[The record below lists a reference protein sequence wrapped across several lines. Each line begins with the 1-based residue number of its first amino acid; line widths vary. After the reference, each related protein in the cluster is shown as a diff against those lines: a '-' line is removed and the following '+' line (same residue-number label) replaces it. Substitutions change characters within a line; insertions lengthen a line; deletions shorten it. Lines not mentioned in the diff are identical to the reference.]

1 MSRFVSLAAALAVQA
16 AFVAPAALAQESVKL
31 NMVPLPSVR
40 QQVDVTMDMKMNMS
54 MQLPADAP
62 EQARAQAEQM
72 KATMPVTMQMAM
84 RQVLSTT
91 PKAADGS
98 YTLKAE
104 VNSLKSEMRD
114 ATGQVRPLPRPG
126 PIRFTAQLRND
137 QIDKIDVELPPTMPT
152 QQALSKEMQEKIFNQ
167 SFDWM
172 RKFNGQTMK
181 VGESV
186 EMPIDL
192 NLPTGG
198 APTGKVL
205 GKYTLT
211 AINKGVAS
219 FDLDMRMD
227 MSFAG
232 PAAAASSASAPEAP
246 EAPASAAS
254 APAPVQGAMTGSGK
268 GKMDLRIADRLM
280 LRSTMTM
287 SMGMDMKGPQGN
299 MRMDMDMA
307 MAATGKALPAA
318 KKAAPAKPATKG

>member
-114 ATGQVRPLPRPG
+114 ATGQVRPLPQQG
-126 PIRFTAQLRND
+126 PIRFTAQLKND
-137 QIDKIDVELPPTMPT
+137 QFDKIDLELPPTMQA

-219 FDLDMRMD
+219 FDVDMRMD
-227 MSFAG
+227 MSFSG
-232 PAAAASSASAPEAP
+232 PAAAASSASAP

-287 SMGMDMKGPQGN
+287 SMGMDMKGAKGN
-299 MRMDMDMA
+299 MRMDMDMT
-307 MAATGKALPAA
+307 MAANGKALPTA